1 MHKVFGLIWWL
12 SLRRGKIDDID
23 DRIDGELSLI
33 GLSFHSFHIRSGEVA
48 IDFAILAFA
57 IAAGANAIVTTA
69 CEAGFEI
76 WSR

>member
-48 IDFAILAFA
+48 IDS
-57 IAAGANAIVTTA
+57 GANAIVTTA